1 MYENLSIVYDKLMDV
16 DYDTYANIIA
26 QELGDKKDLL
36 ILDLGCG
43 SGTMIP
49 YLKKYGQVFAVDNSE
64 QMLSIASSKS
74 PDNNFFAMDLLEIS
88 NLGYEFDFILS
99 AFDVFNYLLD
109 FDNFK
114 NGLKEVYSSLKTDGK
129 FIFDIHTP
137 KKMRDMIDNLPP
149 KAYHSYTSSVG
160 DNNTRTAIADNL
172 NKRYGTNSARYSAP
186 YTLSA
191 LPAPINSSELMRTVI
206 IFATSTIAGIINAPN
221 APYVTTLY
229 AVRLV

>member
-16 DYDTYANIIA
+16 DYDTYKNIIA
-26 QELGDKKDLL
+26 QKLGDKKDLL

-114 NGLKEVYSSLKTDGK
+114 NGLKEEK
-129 FIFDIHTP
+129 HE
-137 KKMRDMIDNLPP
+137 LP
-149 KAYHSYTSSVG
+149 
-160 DNNTRTAIADNL
+160 
-172 NKRYGTNSARYSAP
+172 
-186 YTLSA
+186 
-191 LPAPINSSELMRTVI
+191 
-206 IFATSTIAGIINAPN
+206 
-221 APYVTTLY
+221 
-229 AVRLV
+229 